1 MVVARSS
8 YLKEA
13 VIRGKV
19 FLCGAILVVLII
31 SLSSLPVLAQ
41 GPSFADVE
49 SEIDA
54 IQWGMVYHLKED
66 STKLLEALRL
76 LIVLEVADK
85 FVERVMI
92 GYSDSGQV
100 TDTIERYLSWPVG
113 LLERAK
119 SQTEDGGFII
129 DADMDRAVEAEIGRE
144 QKLDE
149 RGWLSAGDEPWTG
162 DSMAAYVNY
171 TTVDSY
177 IDVVISRINLWMAI

>member
-13 VIRGKV
+13 VIRSKGLLYSAV
-19 FLCGAILVVLII
+19 LVVLII
-31 SLSSLPVLAQ
+31 SLSSLPVLAE

-54 IQWGMVYHLKED
+54 IQWGVVFHLKED
-66 STKLLEALRL
+66 STRLLEAIRL

-85 FVERVMI
+85 FVERAMV

-100 TDTIERYLSWPVG
+100 TDAIERYLSWAVE

-119 SQTEDGGFII
+119 SFIEDGDFII
-129 DADMDRAVEAEIGRE
+129 SPD
-144 QKLDE
+144 
-149 RGWLSAGDEPWTG
+149 
-162 DSMAAYVNY
+162 
-171 TTVDSY
+171 
-177 IDVVISRINLWMAI
+177 